1 MAQGNGIPSS
11 VMTGPRAVVKLNGT
25 TIGSFSQISFGQSYD
40 SSPTFVL
47 GRFSPVEIVISG
59 SDPVS
64 ISATGWR
71 TVVTPNN
78 PGAGYLGPYGPQS
91 PIDMFKL
98 QNLLE
103 ADGSTLVILDRR
115 NRQCHFYM
123 RWN

>member
-1 MAQGNGIPSS
+1 MAQGDGIPSS
-11 VMTGPRAVVKLNGT
+11 VMTGPRAIVKLNGA

-40 SSPTFVL
+40 STPTFVL

-59 SDPVS
+59 ADPVS

-71 TVVTPNN
+71 TVQTPGN
-78 PGAGYLGPYGPQS
+78 GAGYLGPYGQNS

-103 ADGSTLVILDRR
+103 ADGSTLHILDRR
-115 NRQCHFYM
+115 NGSSDLRLS
-123 RWN
+123 WN